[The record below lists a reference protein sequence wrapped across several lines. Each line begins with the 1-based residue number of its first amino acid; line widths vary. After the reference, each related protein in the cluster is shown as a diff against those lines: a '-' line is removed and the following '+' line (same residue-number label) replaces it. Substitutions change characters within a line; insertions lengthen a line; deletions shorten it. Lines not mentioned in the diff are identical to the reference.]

1 MRYSPKTA
9 LKAIQRIYDL
19 DFQYINKL
27 TKLMGDEENTEK
39 IKQIPE
45 IKAFFQKNPQFIKT
59 WEQLIG
65 ELYTYGKH
73 AGAVLTLPYDIE
85 NIAPTLK
92 NQIQIS
98 QIYEEID
105 NSQVYTLS
113 LKDLTSDV
121 RDKFANEIFKDD
133 IKKLDKLMHD
143 IYPEYKE
150 LFEYFNSNGITPDY
164 DYRRLMGAM
173 ASPILREKI
182 LERGRDAYDEVSK
195 GLKNARHAGMFVSNS
210 GISSLIGDNIKNAL
224 NQLYET
230 GNPKIIF
237 ELLSDIQ
244 FLSNNDMPIDRNTYE
259 NIFYKILEKYKSG
272 NIHFEEEE
280 KKLFVELGYWLNFS
294 MSDI

>member
-1 MRYSPKTA
+1 MLLGGKCM
-9 LKAIQRIYDL
+9 LKEGQVRIPSGCAIAAIIDKKGNP
-19 DFQYINKL
+19 IN
-27 TKLMGDEENTEK
+27 GSEI
-39 IKQIPE
+39 IKS
-45 IKAFFQKNPQFIKT
+45 
-59 WEQLIG
+59 
-65 ELYTYGKH
+65 
-73 AGAVLTLPYDIE
+73 
-85 NIAPTLK
+85 IA
-92 NQIQIS
+92 
-98 QIYEEID
+98 
-105 NSQVYTLS
+105 
-113 LKDLTSDV
+113 
-121 RDKFANEIFKDD
+121 
-133 IKKLDKLMHD
+133 LMHD
-143 IYPEYKE
+143 RSNGLGGGFAGYGIYPEYKE

-182 LERGRDAYDEVSK
+182 LERGRDAYDEVSE